1 MRLKNIFVCALLL
14 SSFALARAQQQPQ
27 PQPQPGDPLA
37 DSFFPPELVMQHQQ
51 AIGLTEEQKEFFKS
65 EFRKAQIRF
74 TEMQWQ
80 LQDEAEKMAAL
91 VKQDSINEQQV
102 LAQLD
107 KVLAVER
114 EIKRLQ
120 ISLMIQIK
128 SKLTPEQRARLM
140 EIRSKAG
147 PR

>member
-1 MRLKNIFVCALLL
+1 MKLKTFFGCALLL
-14 SSFALARAQQQPQ
+14 SSFALALAQQQ

-107 KVLAVER
+107 KVLGVER
-114 EIKRLQ
+114 EVKRLQ

-128 SKLTPEQRARLM
+128 NKLTPEQKARLM
-140 EIRSKAG
+140 EIKSKAS

>member
-1 MRLKNIFVCALLL
+1 MKLRTLFGCALLL
-14 SSFALARAQQQPQ
+14 SSFALVRAQQQPQ
-27 PQPQPGDPLA
+27 QQPGDPLA

-107 KVLAVER
+107 KVLGVER
-114 EIKRLQ
+114 EVKRLQ

-128 SKLTPEQRARLM
+128 NKLTPEQKARLM
-140 EIRSKAG
+140 EIKSKAS

>member
-1 MRLKNIFVCALLL
+1 MKLKSLFGCALLL
-14 SSFALARAQQQPQ
+14 SSFGLALAQQQAQ
-27 PQPQPGDPLA
+27 QQQPGDPFA
-37 DSFFPPELVMQHQQ
+37 DSFFAPELVMQHQQ
-51 AIGLTEEQKEFFKS
+51 AIGLTDEQKEFFKS

-80 LQDEAEKMAAL
+80 LQDEAEKMGAL

-107 KVLAVER
+107 KVLGAER

-120 ISLMIQIK
+120 ILLVIQIK
-128 SKLTPEQRARLM
+128 NRLTPEQRARLM
-140 EIRSKAG
+140 EIKSKAS
-147 PR
+147 PK